1 MQAGFTRRN
10 LDRAMPEAEG
20 GRTMPDEEKLTTRF
34 VDQVGEIAAS
44 LGMSRS
50 VGQLYAALYMSP
62 EPMSLDD
69 LAEVCD
75 MSKGNVSL
83 NIRELERWG
92 AARPVWVRG
101 DRKDYYEAERDVP
114 RIVIRRLKE
123 GLGRRLS
130 TLETAL
136 DAASEQIKQTKTNS
150 KAKAF
155 HKERLAEIR
164 KLNRSLRR
172 VLDNLD
178 KFYEMGKRF
187 L

>member
-1 MQAGFTRRN
+1 
-10 LDRAMPEAEG
+10 
-20 GRTMPDEEKLTTRF
+20 MPDDENLTTRF
-34 VDQVGEIAAS
+34 VDQVGEIAGS
-44 LGMSRS
+44 LGVNRS

-69 LAEVCD
+69 MAEACE

-92 AARPVWVRG
+92 AVRRVWVRG

-114 RIVIRRLKE
+114 QIVIRRLKE

-130 TLETAL
+130 TLEAAL
-136 DAASEQIKQTKTNS
+136 DDASEHVKQMKSDAKS
-150 KAKAF
+150 KAF
-155 HKERLAEIR
+155 YKERLAEIR
-164 KLNRSLRR
+164 KLNRSMRR
-172 VLDNLD
+172 VLNTLD
-178 KFYEMGKRF
+178 RFYKMGKRF

>member
-1 MQAGFTRRN
+1 MAHDQ
-10 LDRAMPEAEG
+10 E
-20 GRTMPDEEKLTTRF
+20 LTTRF
-34 VDQVGEIAAS
+34 VDQVGEIAGS

-50 VGQLYAALYMSP
+50 AGQLYAALYMSP

-69 LAEVCD
+69 MAELCD

-92 AARPVWVRG
+92 AARRVWVRG

-114 RIVIRRLKE
+114 QIVIRRFKE

-130 TLETAL
+130 TLEAAL
-136 DAASEQIKQTKTNS
+136 DDASEQIKQAKGNS

-164 KLNRSLRR
+164 KLSRSMRL

-178 KFYEMGKRF
+178 RFYDMAKRF